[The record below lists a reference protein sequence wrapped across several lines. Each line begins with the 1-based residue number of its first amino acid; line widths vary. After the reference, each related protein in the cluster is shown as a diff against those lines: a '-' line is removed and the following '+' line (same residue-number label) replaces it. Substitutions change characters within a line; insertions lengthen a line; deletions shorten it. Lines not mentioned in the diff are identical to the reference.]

1 MSRMIARLL
10 GRRFDGN
17 ASVDTAVKVNG
28 TYFTAGKMQVAE
40 LRNRVYSAPYFISTS
55 WMYRYGA
62 ISTAPVLLRKVE
74 ILNPTAGAITVQL
87 ALMNATTGTPT
98 SVKAFLAWDT
108 SIDAKSVWS
117 WEGEVPLIG
126 KWIHAKAGASGL
138 VLFVMAEEIDP

>member
-10 GRRFDGN
+10 GRRFDGDD
-17 ASVDTAVKVNG
+17 SVDTAVKVDG
-28 TYFTAGKMQVAE
+28 TYYTAGKMQVAE
-40 LRNRVYSAPYFISTS
+40 LRKRVYAAPYFISTS

-62 ISTAPVLLRKVE
+62 ISTAPVLLRKLE
-74 ILNPTAGAITVQL
+74 ILNPTAGALTFEL

-126 KWIHAKAGASGL
+126 KWIHAKASGSGL
-138 VLFVMAEEIDP
+138 VMFVMAEELDP